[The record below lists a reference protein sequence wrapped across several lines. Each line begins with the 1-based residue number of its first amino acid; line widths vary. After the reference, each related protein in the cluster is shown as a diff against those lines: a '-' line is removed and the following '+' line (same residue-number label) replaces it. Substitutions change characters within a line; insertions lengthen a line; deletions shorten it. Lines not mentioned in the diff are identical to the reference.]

1 MFPPWELSRDI
12 VTDRKRADSRGLEV
26 GVEVLEDV
34 WDVAG
39 WSVGVGR
46 PVTCRINGCGGAA
59 GGSWWVGGRGGAQ
72 VRWLRRRESGTL
84 LRPRPEPRRS
94 PEQQSHGANRTC
106 QPPLTRQT
114 QPKKGLNSIFSSSS
128 KQMSSCQ
135 GQDVFSDFFFSV

>member
-106 QPPLTRQT
+106 QPPLTRPT
-114 QPKKGLNSIFSSSS
+114 QPKKGLNY
-128 KQMSSCQ
+128 
-135 GQDVFSDFFFSV
+135 FFFFFVKANNILSGTRCF